1 MTDTIDKA
9 ICQILLDQAGDWNL
23 KQVTPATTVQALGI
37 DSLDE
42 VEIIMAIEERLNI
55 ELPDDIWANTQ
66 TVADL
71 INNIKANMPEQV
83 AHG

>member
-1 MTDTIDKA
+1 MTRDINETI
-9 ICQILLDQAGDWNL
+9 CGILENHAGCDQL
-23 KQVTPATTVQALGI
+23 KVTPATTVPALGI

-42 VEIIMAIEERLNI
+42 VEIIMAIEEHLDI
-55 ELPDDIWANTQ
+55 ELQDDIWANTQ

>member
-1 MTDTIDKA
+1 MTHDINETICSVLEDH
-9 ICQILLDQAGDWNL
+9 AGYFDIT
-23 KQVTPATTVQALGI
+23 VTPATTVPALGI